1 MQDLL
6 FLTLLGIIAFL
17 YASVGHGGAS
27 GYLALMA
34 LFSFQPALMKPS
46 ALILNIFV
54 SLVSFVQFYR
64 AGHFRWK
71 LFYPLALGSI
81 PMAFL
86 GGITPISDNLYKKL
100 LAICLILA
108 VLRMLVKPQTSKEQS
123 DASFFGSLL
132 IGAVIGLLS
141 GMLGIGG
148 GIILSPIL
156 ILLNW
161 ADLKQTAA
169 VSALF
174 IFVNSLAGLSGLL
187 SKGFQPDDQIYT
199 WLAVAFGCGLCGS
212 YFGSQKF
219 NVPTLRY
226 TLAGG
231 LAIACLKLILT

>member
-1 MQDLL
+1 MQDLV
-6 FLTLLGIIAFL
+6 FLVLLGIVAFL
-17 YASVGHGGAS
+17 YSSVGHGGAS

-34 LFSFQPALMKPS
+34 LFSFQPSLMKSS

-54 SLVSFVQFYR
+54 SITSFIQFYR

-71 LFYPLALGSI
+71 LFYPLALASV

-86 GGITPISDNLYKKL
+86 GGTMVISDSLYKKM
-100 LAICLILA
+100 LAICLVLA
-108 VLRMLVKPQTSKEQS
+108 IFRMLMKPQNDDTQKE
-123 DASFFGSLL
+123 ASFMGSLA
-132 IGAVIGLLS
+132 IGGIIGLLS

-161 ADLKQTAA
+161 ANLKQTAA
-169 VSALF
+169 ISALF
-174 IFVNSLAGLSGLL
+174 IFVNSMAGFAGLL
-187 SKGFQPDDQIYT
+187 SKGFQPNTQIYT
-199 WLAVAFGCGLCGS
+199 WLTVAFVAGLCGS
-212 YFGSQKF
+212 YFGSRKF

-231 LAIACLKLILT
+231 LIIACLKLIFT

>member
-1 MQDLL
+1 MQEIL
-6 FLTLLGIIAFL
+6 FLALLGIIAFL

-64 AGHFRWK
+64 AGHFRWQ

-81 PMAFL
+81 PMAFV
-86 GGITPISDNLYKKL
+86 GGIIPISDNLYKKL
-100 LAICLILA
+100 LAVCLVLA
-108 VLRMLVKPQTSKEQS
+108 ILRMLVKPQTSKEQGE
-123 DASFFGSLL
+123 ASFFWSLL
-132 IGAVIGLLS
+132 IGAAIGLLS

-161 ADLKQTAA
+161 ANLKQTAA

-187 SKGFQPDDQIYT
+187 SKGYQPDAQIYT
-199 WLAVAFGCGLCGS
+199 WLVVAFSCGLCGS

-231 LAIACLKLILT
+231 LAIACLKLMLT

>member
-6 FLTLLGIIAFL
+6 FLILLGIIAFL

-34 LFSFQPALMKPS
+34 LFSFQPSLMKSS

-54 SLVSFVQFYR
+54 SLTSFIQFYR
-64 AGHFRWK
+64 AGHFKWK

-100 LAICLILA
+100 LAVCLILA
-108 VLRMLVKPQTSKEQS
+108 IFRMLVKSQENESQKE
-123 DASFFGSLL
+123 ASSWGSFL
-132 IGAVIGLLS
+132 IGAGIGLLS

-161 ADLKQTAA
+161 ANLKQTAA
-169 VSALF
+169 ISALF
-174 IFVNSLAGLSGLL
+174 IFVNSLAGFAGLL
-187 SKGFQPDDQIYT
+187 SKGFQPNAQIYS
-199 WLAVAFGCGLCGS
+199 WLAVAFVCGLLGS
-212 YFGSQKF
+212 YFGSRKF

-231 LAIACLKLILT
+231 LVIACLKLIFT